1 MRRLFSSPARR
12 PKHTIFI
19 VEDDV
24 PIADV
29 IRELLD
35 DEGYNVH
42 VANTAEEA
50 LKLLETVPMPD
61 TFVVDYMLPD
71 MNGRQFIESIRVRFG
86 QRKLPPVL
94 MLTASKE
101 GESIANALQLTD
113 FMPKPFDNTDLLD
126 HVAKLVKRN
135 ENR

>member
-1 MRRLFSSPARR
+1 MRRLFFGQKP
-12 PKHTIFI
+12 PPQHTVFI
-19 VEDDV
+19 VEDDL

-29 IRELLD
+29 IRELLE
-35 DEGYNVH
+35 DEGYNVN

-101 GESIANALQLTD
+101 GESIADALQLTD
-113 FMPKPFDNTDLLD
+113 FLPKPFDNGDLLD
-126 HVAKLVKRN
+126 HIAKLVKRN
-135 ENR
+135 ENK